1 MMQKCWSLKILLH
14 VLSLKLAAESTS
26 VADKGTSLQT
36 HAADAANVGP
46 PSVWL
51 PI

>member
-1 MMQKCWSLKILLH
+1 MMQK
-14 VLSLKLAAESTS
+14 VLVPKNPTPRVIIKTGCKSTS
-26 VADKGTSLQT
+26 VADKGTSL